1 MIPLLLFFL
10 RFVVDSQNLLPRNCT
25 DPSTGDALCS
35 PESGMTA
42 CADVVAFFNLTA
54 GDPPV
59 MVSSR
64 TCKCSSS
71 LASSEAAS
79 RSRCPRVTDTSQ
91 LSGFTFRFSTAHNKA
106 LFDENPWQ
114 YAPAYGGF

>member
-1 MIPLLLFFL
+1 LFRKKAFL
-10 RFVVDSQNLLPRNCT
+10 SSALNAHRGSRNCT

-42 CADVVAFFNLTA
+42 CADVVAYFNLTA

-71 LASSEAAS
+71 LASSEAACS

-91 LSGFTFRFSTAHNKA
+91 LSGFTFRFSSAHNKA

>member
-1 MIPLLLFFL
+1 M
-10 RFVVDSQNLLPRNCT
+10 LPRNCT

-42 CADVVAFFNLTA
+42 CADVVAYFNLTA

-64 TCKCSSS
+64 TY
-71 LASSEAAS
+71 
-79 RSRCPRVTDTSQ
+79 TSQ
-91 LSGFTFRFSTAHNKA
+91 LSGFTFRFSSAHNKA